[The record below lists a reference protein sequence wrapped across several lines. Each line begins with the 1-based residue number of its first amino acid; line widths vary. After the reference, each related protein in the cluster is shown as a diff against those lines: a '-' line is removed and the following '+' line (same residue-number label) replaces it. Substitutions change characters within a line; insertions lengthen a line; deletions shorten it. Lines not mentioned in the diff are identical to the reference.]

1 MPQKLMD
8 KLLAKAKKLNVK
20 VPKKYEA
27 QPQGWQEIKE
37 RVVQAEEA
45 LKTAKQNAPGPSK
58 KDLKSIGNAFNLSKG
73 DLKK

>member
-8 KLLAKAKKLNVK
+8 KLLAKAKKLNVP

-37 RVVQAEEA
+37 RVVQAENA
-45 LKTAKQNAPGPSK
+45 LKAAKQNAPVPSK